1 MTSGSAGADAGAG
14 GAASKQADGFRLMQ
28 VACGSCITITI
39 FLWQILFHLE
49 IHFFYFY
56 VFTEIM
62 CIYIYKLKDR

>member
-28 VACGSCITITI
+28 VACVSCITIT
-39 FLWQILFHLE
+39 FCGQILFHLE

-62 CIYIYKLKDR
+62 YIYIYIKTQR